1 MPLPLFTNAQS
12 HGDTR
17 AVIDKKGSHSYA
29 QLLSSSAAVAARL
42 LEDKPDLGEARIA
55 FLVRPGFEYLA
66 IQWGIWRA
74 GGIAVPVAAT
84 HAPTEI
90 AHVLDDAQTAA
101 VITSTEFEPRLKPLT
116 EERSITQLTVGQ
128 ATASEPRNL
137 PELDSSRGAMILYTS
152 GTTGKPKGAVLSHG
166 NVQAQVEMLVEA
178 WEWSENDHILNVLP
192 LHHVHGIINA
202 MTCAQW
208 VGATCE
214 FLAFD
219 TEKVC
224 QRLARGDLSLFM
236 AVPTI
241 YALLIAA
248 WKDATPEEQRAMS
261 EGCRRARLMVSGSA
275 ALPVSTLEEWR
286 SITGQLLLER
296 YGMTEIGMALS
307 DPLRGERI
315 PGHVGGPLPGVSVRL
330 VDEADRPI
338 ENTGEPGEIQ
348 VRGPAVFSAYW
359 RQAEVSKSAFC
370 GAWFRTGD
378 IAVVENGTYRILGR
392 KSIDII
398 KTGGHKISALEVEEA
413 LLTHP
418 GIGECS
424 VVGVPDPVWGERVA
438 VCVVLREN
446 AALTVEGLRSWAED
460 KMAHYKIPTRLRA
473 MEHLPRNSM
482 GKVQKPYMRN
492 LFEDHEPPP

>member
-1 MPLPLFTNAQS
+1 MPLPLITNAES
-12 HGDTR
+12 HGNTR
-17 AVIDKKGSHSYA
+17 AVIDEKGSHSYA
-29 QLLSSSAAVAARL
+29 RLLSSSAAVAARL
-42 LEDKPDLGEARIA
+42 LQGKPDLGEARIA
-55 FLVRPGFEYLA
+55 FLVTPGFEYLA

-74 GGIAVPVAAT
+74 GGIAVPLAAT
-84 HAPTEI
+84 HAPAET
-90 AHVLDDAQTAA
+90 AHVLDDSQASV
-101 VITSTEFEPRLKPLT
+101 VIASPEFEPRLKPLT
-116 EERSITQLTVGQ
+116 EERSITRLTTEQ
-128 ATASEPRNL
+128 AMAAKPQDL

-152 GTTGKPKGAVLSHG
+152 GTTDKPKGAILSHG

-178 WEWSENDHILNVLP
+178 WEWTGADHILNVLP

-219 TEKVC
+219 ALKVR
-224 QRLARGDLSLFM
+224 QRLSRGDLSLFM

-241 YALLIAA
+241 YSLLIAA
-248 WKDATPEEQRAMS
+248 WRDATREEQRAMS

-275 ALPVSTLEEWR
+275 ALPVSTLEEWQ

-307 DPLRGERI
+307 DPLHGERI
-315 PGHVGGPLPGVSVRL
+315 PGHVGVPLPGVSVRL
-330 VDEADRPI
+330 VDEEDRPI
-338 ENTGEPGEIQ
+338 ESSGEPGEIQ
-348 VRGPAVFSAYW
+348 VRGPAVFSGYW
-359 RQAEVSKSAFC
+359 RQTEASSSAFC
-370 GAWFRTGD
+370 GDWFRTGD
-378 IAVVENGTYRILGR
+378 VAMVENGTYRILGR

-398 KTGGHKISALEVEEA
+398 KTGGHKISALEIEET

-438 VCVVLREN
+438 ACVVLREN
-446 AALTVEGLRSWAED
+446 TALTVEGLRSWAEER
-460 KMAHYKIPTRLRA
+460 MAHYKIPTRLRSVKR
-473 MEHLPRNSM
+473 LPRNSM
-482 GKVQKPYMRN
+482 GKVQKPEMRT
-492 LFEDHEPPP
+492 LFENT